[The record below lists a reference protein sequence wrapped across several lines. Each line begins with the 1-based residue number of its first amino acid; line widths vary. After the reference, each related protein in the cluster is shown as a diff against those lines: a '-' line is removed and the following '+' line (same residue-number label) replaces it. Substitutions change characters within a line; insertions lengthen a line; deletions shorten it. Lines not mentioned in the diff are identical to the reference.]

1 MGMAI
6 SVKHY
11 LESHNVPYET
21 ETHQH
26 TSCSHATARAGQVP
40 AEMLAKGV
48 LIRRKD
54 GFLLA
59 VVPASAHVSLEEVGR
74 ILDEPVGLATEAE
87 LAALFSDC
95 EPGCIPPI
103 GVAYGLQALLDEDL
117 GTLSDVYFEAGD
129 HCTLVHLAGRD
140 FQRAMADA
148 RYAHIAASNH

>member
-6 SVKHY
+6 SVQHY
-11 LESHNVPYET
+11 LESHNLPYET

-59 VVPASAHVSLEEVGR
+59 VVPASAHVSLEE
-74 ILDEPVGLATEAE
+74 VGLATEAE